1 VSERALAE
9 GGSPGDDVRERRI
22 GRVIDGYDT
31 LSFLHTPDDHFPIWW
46 TGYPLRA
53 PILVGWH
60 GGPAAGS
67 LAQLAMEEIEALA
80 IASLS
85 KQFGISPKKMRD
97 MVEAA

>member
-1 VSERALAE
+1 
-9 GGSPGDDVRERRI
+9 
-22 GRVIDGYDT
+22 
-31 LSFLHTPDDHFPIWW
+31 
-46 TGYPLRA
+46 LRA